1 MKKSKTFLSD
11 DILFVLEELL
21 VVALIAL
28 SALLILPS
36 AFSDNDMHV
45 SQNDV
50 LNVPVVVIDAGH
62 GGIDGGASAGEVY
75 EKDLNLKI
83 SGKVRDYLSLYS
95 VNAVM
100 TRERDTLLADDESK
114 HKKRDD
120 LLARVKFANSFGD
133 CIYVSIHMNKFPIE
147 KYSGL
152 QVFYSPNNPLSEAL
166 SLVIQENVRE
176 KIDPDNTR
184 QTKKA
189 GASIYVL
196 DRLTC
201 PAVLIEC
208 GFLSNAEELK
218 KLTDDGYQNALA
230 FVIAGSIIEYL
241 NL

>member
-11 DILFVLEELL
+11 DLLFVLEELL
-21 VVALIAL
+21 VVVLIAL
-28 SALLILPS
+28 VALLILPL
-36 AFSDNDMHV
+36 AFSDNDMQV

-50 LNVPVVVIDAGH
+50 LNFPVVVIDAGH
-62 GGIDGGASAGEVY
+62 GGIDGGASVANVY

-83 SGKVRDYLSLYS
+83 SEKVRDFLSLYN

-100 TRERDTLLADDESK
+100 TRERDTLLADDSSR

-120 LLARVKFANSFGD
+120 LLSRVKIAKSFGD
-133 CIYVSIHMNKFPIE
+133 CVYVSIHMNKFPIE

-152 QVFYSPNNPLSEAL
+152 QVFYSANNPLSEAL
-166 SLVIQENVRE
+166 SLIIQENVRE
-176 KIDPDNTR
+176 KIDPDNNR

-189 GASIYVL
+189 GTSIYVL

-208 GFLSNAEELK
+208 GFLSNEEEFK
-218 KLTDDGYQNALA
+218 KLTDDSYQNALA

-241 NL
+241 DL